1 MTPKKTLVE
10 LENMPQ
16 IQLIDAII
24 GKMEDNKL
32 SEASIKTAKPYIKR
46 LSKKLDISDD
56 AAMIFSAFFNDFSD
70 TRIDIS
76 DIARFFDCNQV
87 KILTYWSAIEELE
100 KKKFIRKSKDDK
112 NESSSN
118 ICKGFKHGREAIDL
132 SSGC

>member
-56 AAMIFSAFFNDFSD
+56 AAMIFSAFFNDF
-70 TRIDIS
+70 RILELIFPTLLVS
-76 DIARFFDCNQV
+76 LV
-87 KILTYWSAIEELE
+87 AI
-100 KKKFIRKSKDDK
+100 K
-112 NESSSN
+112 
-118 ICKGFKHGREAIDL
+118 
-132 SSGC
+132 